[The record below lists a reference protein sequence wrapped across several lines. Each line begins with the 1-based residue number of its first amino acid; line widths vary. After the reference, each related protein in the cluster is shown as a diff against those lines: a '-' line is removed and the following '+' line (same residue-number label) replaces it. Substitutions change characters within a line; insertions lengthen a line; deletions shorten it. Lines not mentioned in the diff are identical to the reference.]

1 MLHISVSDQ
10 AVWGHCTHYYLRYNY
25 MFRLLNIAIF
35 RLYMKPYKVD
45 IQDLI
50 WAVVD
55 GNVRDVV
62 GTRFG
67 TCPGGR
73 GRGMGA

>member
-1 MLHISVSDQ
+1 M
-10 AVWGHCTHYYLRYNY
+10 N
-25 MFRLLNIAIF
+25 
-35 RLYMKPYKVD
+35 PYKVD

-55 GNVRDVV
+55 GDVRDVV

-73 GRGMGA
+73 GRGMDAWGNCYCV